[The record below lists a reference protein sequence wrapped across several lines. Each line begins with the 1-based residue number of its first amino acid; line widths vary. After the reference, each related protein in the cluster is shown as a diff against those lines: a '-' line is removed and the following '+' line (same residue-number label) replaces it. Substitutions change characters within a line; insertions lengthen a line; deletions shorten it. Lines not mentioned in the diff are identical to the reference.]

1 MTSYKD
7 KCYAIIE
14 AFGRMTTN
22 EFIHFYNAYLDENH
36 YQEDKIY
43 FLEDIDEILGDIKPS
58 EVLQLFANGIYNS
71 SDDYFRFDGYGN
83 IVTMDEFDVLD
94 HIDVNNITEYLL
106 EYQPI
111 NLLSECDD
119 IYELFEEWWDED
131 DETDE
136 VEVVE

>member
-14 AFGRMTTN
+14 AFDRMTTN

-83 IVTMDEFDVLD
+83 IVTMDESDVLD

>member
-1 MTSYKD
+1 MNSYKD

-22 EFIHFYNAYLDENH
+22 ESIHSYNAYLDENR

-58 EVLQLFANGIYNS
+58 EMLQLFANGIYNS

-83 IVTMDEFDVLD
+83 IITMDEFDVLD

-106 EYQPI
+106 KYQPI

-119 IYELFEEWWDED
+119 IYELFKEWWDED

>member
-14 AFGRMTTN
+14 AFGGMTTD